1 MGAAEIK
8 QLSKSVSHHVFAP
21 AWITSSSSSLGLKLF
36 WKTKI
41 LLKHWLKQR
50 KTGFLWCTLVSP
62 CLSSWKVF
70 ASFKA
75 VNVNPCCFTNSQL
88 KTNHQKPYCYII
100 KTSHS
105 YCFCGEFPQA
115 QGLSTRLKVVRI
127 PSLSIL
133 SESLGKNPF
142 PCFSS

>member
-8 QLSKSVSHHVFAP
+8 QLSKSVSHHIFAP
-21 AWITSSSSSLGLKLF
+21 AWITSSSSSIGLIGLKLF

-41 LLKHWLKQR
+41 LLKHWLKQS
-50 KTGFLWCTLVSP
+50 KTGFLWCP

-70 ASFKA
+70 ASFKG
-75 VNVNPCCFTNSQL
+75 VSVNPCCFTNSQL
-88 KTNHQKPYCYII
+88 KTNQQKPYCYII

-105 YCFCGEFPQA
+105 CCFCGEFPQT

-133 SESLGKNPF
+133 SGPLGKNSF
-142 PCFSS
+142 PSLSS